1 MKGIYLINERES
13 INGLSKESSSTLQKQ
28 AILHFIETHQI
39 QVIKLNPYQ
48 IHDYYTIP
56 HALLYDLKKENHA
69 FDCFIYYSEQMVE
82 DFKNTYPAKWIILKS
97 YFKKMINLE
106 EHKKL
111 SDKKLFNQRIPLPF
125 SDTYK

>member
-13 INGLSKESSSTLQKQ
+13 INGLSKESSSALQKQ

-56 HALLYDLKKENHA
+56 HALLYDLKKENNY
-69 FDCFIYYSEQMVE
+69 FDCFIYYSDQIVE
-82 DFKNTYPAKWIILKS
+82 DFKNTYPAKWFILKS
-97 YFKKMINLE
+97 FFKDMINLE
-106 EHKKL
+106 EHNKL
-111 SDKKLFNQRIPLPF
+111 SDQKII
-125 SDTYK
+125 